1 MKEIAGW
8 SENKFDELFGNHLLM
23 NSEDRRELLAHAQRT
38 EGINF
43 TGNAEQAIFS
53 KGSVGSRNQLPPFNA
68 GEIVI
73 KSADFCGSERSLPV
87 SVHQQIIS
95 LETIPPLANSSCVKG
110 YQFEYGHGCCT
121 QEMSIRGIPEW
132 VDANIFSVDVLWR
145 VLEDGTE
152 AIQAEANLRAEGAI
166 RRLNI
171 DKPLSLI
178 FTRKGVKARLAT
190 RGFRKVSARELQM
203 INLEGGISTSSE
215 GVVFSLSTGALDIR
229 FRLGPLQS
237 DYPYFLLAGDLVTD
251 SQVSIVP
258 AIHWRLD

>member
-1 MKEIAGW
+1 MKEIAGR
-8 SENKFDELFGNHLLM
+8 SENKFDELFGNLLSM
-23 NSEDRRELLAHAQRT
+23 SPEDRRELLAHARRT
-38 EGINF
+38 EEVNF
-43 TGNAEQAIFS
+43 TGNAERTVFS
-53 KGSVGSRNQLPPFNA
+53 RGDVNPRNQLPPLNA

-87 SVHQQIIS
+87 GVYQQIIS

-110 YQFEYGHGCCT
+110 YQFEYDHGCCM
-121 QEMSIRGIPEW
+121 QKMSIRGIPEW

-145 VLEDGTE
+145 VLKDGTE
-152 AIQAEANLRAEGAI
+152 VVQAEVNLRAEGAI
-166 RRLNI
+166 SRLNI

-178 FTRKGVKARLAT
+178 FTRNGTKVRLAT
-190 RGFRKVSARELQM
+190 GGFQEVSARELQM
-203 INLEGGISTSSE
+203 IDLEGRTSTSSG

-229 FRLGPLQS
+229 FRLGSLQS

-258 AIHWRLD
+258 TIHWRLD